1 MSGVA
6 EYLFR
11 SRDRIEKAIN
21 AGLNDKVFRADDLEF
36 TVAARQWGEC
46 VSFGNFDLYERR
58 FMDTASECGCV
69 GFLSASASTC
79 FHCLVCPSL
88 PLCQS
93 PLPRLSCEPRISS
106 RSAVFLTVF
115 ATQVSTAYA
124 TAGVKRPRRR
134 RWNAV
139 VRARYR
145 VPLGCGLASRA
156 RSRASF
162 TSASVGGETLVV
174 CNAILSPTVAAA
186 QHTLPARFWCGTRS
200 GA

>member
-79 FHCLVCPSL
+79 FHCLVCPLL
-88 PLCQS
+88 PLLS
-93 PLPRLSCEPRISS
+93 VATPPLIMRASNFFEVCSVPHCFRHSS
-106 RSAVFLTVF
+106 LNCLCHSGGQAPP
-115 ATQVSTAYA
+115 
-124 TAGVKRPRRR
+124 AGVAGTRLCVP
-134 RWNAV
+134 AV
-139 VRARYR
+139 
-145 VPLGCGLASRA
+145 GCHS
-156 RSRASF
+156 
-162 TSASVGGETLVV
+162 
-174 CNAILSPTVAAA
+174 AAA
-186 QHTLPARFWCGTRS
+186 SQAVPAPEQAS
-200 GA
+200 LQQV